1 MDAVERGVPEMV
13 DSRGAA
19 EAGALAGPE
28 ARAEAASDGDA
39 AEPSGPRLRIHSAGP
54 HWVEFSLPCS
64 IDAADQ
70 LNEFLVWF
78 FADLQEDVRESVRTA
93 LRELLMNAIEWGGQS
108 DLTKRVQVAILRG
121 RRVVLCRIMDPGD
134 GFRLENLS
142 HAAICN
148 PDDNPCKHMSVRE
161 QKGLRPG
168 GFGLTIVRGSTD
180 ELIYNDVGNEVVF
193 LKYLDPPVV
202 TPPAASGC

>member
-1 MDAVERGVPEMV
+1 MDSVEVGAMDTVSSVRADKAGDNTGPGASTKTAGDPGGV
-13 DSRGAA
+13 
-19 EAGALAGPE
+19 
-28 ARAEAASDGDA
+28 
-39 AEPSGPRLRIHSAGP
+39 EPSCPRLKIHSAGP
-54 HWVEFSLPCS
+54 NWVELSLPCS

-93 LRELLMNAIEWGGQS
+93 LRELMMNAIEWGGQS

-121 RRVVLCRIMDPGD
+121 RRVVLCRIMDPGN
-134 GFRLENLS
+134 GFHIKNLT

-148 PDDNPCKHMSVRE
+148 PEDNPCKHMLVRA

-168 GFGLTIVRGSTD
+168 GFGLTVVRGSID
-180 ELIYNDVGNEVVF
+180 ELIFNDAGNEVVF
-193 LKYLDPPVV
+193 LKYIDSPDS
-202 TPPAASGC
+202 TTGATNAF

>member
-1 MDAVERGVPEMV
+1 MDAVEREVTETA
-13 DSRGAA
+13 RRREAA
-19 EAGALAGPE
+19 EAGDPAGPQ
-28 ARAEAASDGDA
+28 ARAEAVSDGDA

-78 FADLQEDVRESVRTA
+78 FADLQEEVRESVRTA

-121 RRVVLCRIMDPGD
+121 RRVVLCRIMDPGN
-134 GFRLENLS
+134 GFCFENLS

-148 PDDNPCKHMSVRE
+148 PDDNPCQHMSVRE

-168 GFGLTIVRGSTD
+168 GFGLTVVRGSTD

-193 LKYLDPPVV
+193 LKYLDSPVSTEPTV
-202 TPPAASGC
+202 GDC